1 MIKRDFTKFE
11 KTFESWEEEVFSK
24 QFRLLENKR

>member
-11 KTFESWEEEVFSK
+11 KTFESLEEERFSK